1 VTSVVLKSIKRLMWL
16 ELEHC
21 IWLGVEL
28 FRRSEGQAVHMQ
40 RHLCTAILAYFFGVI
55 LPGQCFK
62 DFKRLL
68 KGALGAGDDRYS

>member
-1 VTSVVLKSIKRLMWL
+1 VTSVVLKSIEQLMWL

-21 IWLGVEL
+21 IGLGVE
-28 FRRSEGQAVHMQ
+28 FRWIEGEAVHMQ
-40 RHLCTAILAYFFGVI
+40 RYLCTAILAYFFGVI